1 MARVSEIYA
10 SPWLR
15 AEDLQGK
22 TVKVTIASATVERLP
37 QQDGSTEEKIVVAFV
52 GAKRKL
58 ILNKTQGS
66 ALAAIAGDE
75 TADWP
80 GAVVHLAPQPTTNG
94 KSTIV
99 ILPGVAQS
107 EGENPFR

>member
-1 MARVSEIYA
+1 MAKVSEVYA

-15 AEDLQGK
+15 AEDLQGR
-22 TVKVTIASATVERLP
+22 TVKVTVASATLERLP

-58 ILNKTQGS
+58 ILNKTQAA
-66 ALAAIAGDE
+66 ALATLAGDE

-80 GAVVHLAPQPTTNG
+80 GAVVFLAPQPTANG
-94 KSTIV
+94 KSTIA
-99 ILPGVAQS
+99 ILPGVAES
-107 EGENPFR
+107 NEENPFR

>member
-1 MARVSEIYA
+1 MAKVSQVYA

-22 TVKVTIASATVERLP
+22 TVKATISAAAVEKLP
-37 QQDGSTEEKIVVAFV
+37 QSDGTQAEKIVVSFL

-58 ILNKTQGS
+58 ILNRTQAA
-66 ALAAIAGDE
+66 ALVTIAGDE

-80 GAVVHLAPQPTTNG
+80 GAMVYLAPQPTNNG
-94 KSTIV
+94 KLTIA
-99 ILPGVAQS
+99 ILPGVTES
-107 EGENPFR
+107 EEENPFR

>member
-1 MARVSEIYA
+1 MAKVSQVYA

-22 TVKVTIASATVERLP
+22 TVKVTVAAAAVETLP
-37 QQDGSTEEKIVVAFV
+37 QADGSKEQKIVVAFV

-58 ILNKTQGS
+58 ILNKTQAA
-66 ALAAIAGDE
+66 ALVAIAGDE

-80 GAVVHLAPQPTTNG
+80 GAMVYLAPQPTNNG
-94 KSTIV
+94 KLTIA
-99 ILPGVAQS
+99 ILPGVAETS
-107 EGENPFR
+107 EENPFQ

>member
-1 MARVSEIYA
+1 MAKVSQVYA

-22 TVKVTIASATVERLP
+22 TVKVTISAATVEKLP
-37 QQDGSTEEKIVVAFV
+37 QSDGTQAEKIVVSFL

-58 ILNKTQGS
+58 ILNKTQAA
-66 ALAAIAGDE
+66 ALVTIAGDE

-80 GAVVHLAPQPTTNG
+80 GAMVFLAPQPTNNG
-94 KSTIV
+94 KLTIA
-99 ILPGVAQS
+99 ILPGVTES
-107 EGENPFR
+107 EEENPFQ

>member
-1 MARVSEIYA
+1 MAKVSQVYA

-22 TVKVTIASATVERLP
+22 TVKVTISTAAVETLP
-37 QQDGSTEEKIVVAFV
+37 QADGSQAEKIVVSFL

-58 ILNKTQGS
+58 ILNKTQAS
-66 ALAAIAGDE
+66 ALVAIAGDE

-80 GAVVHLAPQPTTNG
+80 GAMVYLAPQPTNNG
-94 KSTIV
+94 KLSIA
-99 ILPGVAQS
+99 ILPGVAES
-107 EGENPFR
+107 EGENPFQ